1 MLGAAAVS
9 PSAAPDNNRAYA
21 HSSYGK
27 PVPDPEMTEHPEIT
41 FRDGPTGPRAALVGG
56 PDVWEVIQT
65 VDSYPGGKA
74 TVTATAELLNLSE
87 QQVQAAI
94 DYRATNPDEI
104 AARIKLNART
114 PVDEPEMAPLPAN
127 WGETLTGEPM
137 PNVVAAVHRSRG
149 GG

>member
-1 MLGAAAVS
+1 
-9 PSAAPDNNRAYA
+9 
-21 HSSYGK
+21 
-27 PVPDPEMTEHPEIT
+27 MTEHPEIT

-65 VDSYPGGKA
+65 IDSHPGDGKA
-74 TVTATAELLNLSE
+74 TVPATAELLNLTE
-87 QQVQAAI
+87 RQVQAAI

-114 PVDEPEMAPLPAN
+114 PVDESEMAPLPAG

-137 PNVVAAVHRSRG
+137 PNVVAAVHRSRDG
-149 GG
+149 R